1 MPMTASGPVVLE
13 RPKATAPPRRFTD
26 KPSLD
31 PAAVMN
37 LPRNHPALEES
48 RTLFPTTVVDID
60 EEFDG
65 NLLVSGRN
73 NRKLG
78 DKIAKGKFKGYALY
92 GLSLEERATC
102 PADCTARAYC
112 YGNGMQLARRHRIK
126 DQEFFFTLLA
136 AELEELFE
144 TEQGVMVRLH
154 VLGDFPNADYVY
166 YWNGLLERFPKLACY
181 GYTHRRESDN
191 GGDEIGGAIA
201 GVKAEN
207 PDRFR
212 IRWSREAPAPDSAII
227 IDQVPEGPRFNGAI
241 VCPAQTDA
249 TACCA
254 SCGLCWERASAKET
268 IAFIKHGRKL
278 EGLVAEAANLKQRD
292 GLRPVS
298 AITLRTAIDTTGYVS
313 EPPELRLVD
322 PKTLLIETV
331 YQRDLSPK
339 SINLIRKTVASWDW
353 AKFKPPICSEAD
365 GKLVIVDGQHTAIAA
380 ASHPAINQIPVMV
393 TRAKLVE
400 RRAAAF
406 VSHNR
411 DRLVM
416 TPAQIFYGDLA
427 AGDKEAKGVMECAVK
442 TGASVPRLP
451 IAKGEWKPGQVSAIS
466 EIRAAF
472 RSKDG
477 RPLLERMLRIA
488 VAAKAAPI
496 SATILKALRIL
507 LTDQAWAETANLPDG
522 TIATAIVAIGDIAT
536 VSEQRAA
543 ELGISRFSACAELIA
558 ENVR

>member
-1 MPMTASGPVVLE
+1 MPMIPSGTAVLS
-13 RPKATAPPRRFTD
+13 RPAKEPARRFTD
-26 KPSLD
+26 KPHLD
-31 PAAVMN
+31 PQAVMN
-37 LPRNHPALEES
+37 LPRDHPALVEN
-48 RTLFPTTVVDID
+48 RTLFPSTVVDAD
-60 EEFDG
+60 ESFEG

-102 PADCTARAYC
+102 PSDCTARAFC
-112 YGNGMQLARRHRIK
+112 YGNSMQLARRHRIT
-126 DQEFFFTLLA
+126 DLEFFFTLLDS
-136 AELEELFE
+136 EIEEILE
-144 TEQGVMVRLH
+144 TEPGLMVRLH
-154 VLGDFPNADYVY
+154 VLGDFPSADYVY
-166 YWNGLLERFPKLACY
+166 YWNGLLDKFPKLACY
-181 GYTHRRESDN
+181 GYTHRRVTES
-191 GGDEIGGAIA
+191 GGDEIGDAVA

-212 IRWSREAPAPDSAII
+212 IRWSREANAPDSAII
-227 IDQVPEGPRFNGAI
+227 INTVPDGPRYKGAI

-254 SCGLCWERASAKET
+254 SCGLCWERAGAKET

-278 EGLVAEAANLKQRD
+278 EGLVAEAANGKQHE
-292 GLRPVS
+292 GLRHVS
-298 AITLRTAIDTTGYVS
+298 PITLRSAIDTTGYVS

-322 PKTLLIETV
+322 PKSLLVETV

-339 SINLIRKTVASWDW
+339 SINLIRKIVASWDW

-380 ASHPAINQIPVMV
+380 ASHPAIHQIPVMV
-393 TRAKLVE
+393 MLAKLLE

-427 AGDKEAKGVMECAVK
+427 AGNKEARGTMECVVRA
-442 TGASVPRLP
+442 GASVPRLP
-451 IAKGEWKPGQVSAIS
+451 VGPNDWKPGQISAVG
-466 EIRAAF
+466 EIRDSFRRNGAA
-472 RSKDG
+472 
-477 RPLLERMLRIA
+477 LLERMLRIA
-488 VAAKAAPI
+488 VASKVAPL
-496 SATILKALRIL
+496 SKTLLRALRLL
-507 LTDQAWAETANLPDG
+507 LTDDAFTTTRALSDG
-522 TIATAIVAIGDIAT
+522 SIATAIVAIGDIAT
-536 VSEQRAA
+536 ASEQRAA

-558 ENVR
+558 ENAR